1 MIGIG
6 VDAVDVNR
14 MRETLGRTPGFL
26 DRVFTAE
33 ELASLSDRSDPVPSL
48 AARFAA
54 REAAMKVLGV
64 GLGAFDLHDV
74 SVERTSSGEPRL
86 VVRGRARDLAHERG
100 IDKWFV
106 SLTHTDGV
114 AVAMVAAE

>member
-6 VDAVDVNR
+6 VDAVEVGR
-14 MRETLGRTPGFL
+14 FREVMARTPGFAS
-26 DRVFTAE
+26 RVFTADE
-33 ELASLSDRSDPVPSL
+33 IASLADRSDPAPSL

-54 REAAMKVLGV
+54 REATMKALGV

-74 SVERTSSGEPRL
+74 SVDRTESGAPQL
-86 VVRGRARDLAHERG
+86 IVRGRAERLATERG
-100 IDKWFV
+100 VSKWFV

-114 AVAMVAAE
+114 AMAMVAAE